1 MVGLKENQVYNAA
14 TTKVEHRDNALFVA
28 FAPFEAPKAVVA
40 LVLENAGG
48 GSAMGAP
55 VARHM
60 LDAYLLPPEPQLPPP
75 PASHPPKARIRARPF
90 PMSNSARLQGI
101 LPPQAIHAA
110 RGLLPS

>member
-1 MVGLKENQVYNAA
+1 MGLKENQVYNAA

-60 LDAYLLPPEPQLPPP
+60 LDAYLLPPEPQLPPAP
-75 PASHPPKARIRARPF
+75 DK
-90 PMSNSARLQGI
+90 
-101 LPPQAIHAA
+101 
-110 RGLLPS
+110 PSTPGPDQREAVPNE